1 MNYYKRHWDETTG
14 DELTNSWG
22 TSRYYFE
29 TDNDNN
35 VVRQIQLFENG
46 KALKYDTEYL
56 DDDFGG
62 LSDQPLDI
70 EEFEEFK
77 TTHSDFE
84 NIWQQTNRP

>member
-1 MNYYKRHWDETTG
+1 MCKLVAGLLINKCQLFLG
-14 DELTNSWG
+14 
-22 TSRYYFE
+22 RY
-29 TDNDNN
+29 
-35 VVRQIQLFENG
+35 IQLFENG
-46 KALKYDTEYL
+46 KALKYDAEYL

-84 NIWQQTNRP
+84 SIWQQTNRP